1 MSASTKVVSIAPTL
15 FGSFRALRRLVR
27 NPMEAWPEAVYRE
40 KLVITH
46 MFGRQTLFV
55 TDPDMVQQVLVDDSD
70 SFVKAEP
77 MRRALEPGLGQAI
90 LTAEGT
96 RWRMQRRV
104 AAPVFRPGN
113 VDGFVPAM
121 IAAARAMRAQ
131 WAALPDGTK
140 VDVPHEMMQVT
151 FDIILETMLSGRGD
165 IDVAAVDRSMRDFLE
180 STSWA
185 VALSALGA
193 PLWTPFPGK
202 RRAERAHRYLR
213 QMVAKRVDERRHT
226 GERRDDLLSLML
238 DAKDPETGEG
248 LSDTSIRDNI
258 LTFVAAGHE
267 TTALAL
273 TWTFYLLSRHP
284 DIEQRVLHEIDQVT
298 GGAPLEAQN
307 VPLLTYT
314 RQVVMESM
322 RVYPP
327 VAMVVRQPTRDMVI
341 GGVTVKP
348 ETNVFIPIYAIHHHE
363 LLWNDPDV
371 FDPDRFAPEAVKA
384 RHRWSYL
391 PFSAGPRICIGMGF
405 ALIEAVAI
413 LGTLLPAVRLEAPPD
428 FVPTPKLRV
437 TMRPKEGMV
446 MEKKARKEES
456 MFFFEKKNQK
466 TFVHLGASADTDAFK

>member
-1 MSASTKVVSIAPTL
+1 MSGSANVVTISPTL
-15 FGSFRALRRLVR
+15 FASFRALRRLVR

-40 KLVITH
+40 KLVVTY
-46 MFGRQTLFV
+46 MFGRKTLFV
-55 TDPDMVQQVLVDDSD
+55 TDPDMVQQVLVDDPD

-77 MRRALEPGLGQAI
+77 MRRALEPALGQAI
-90 LTAEGT
+90 LTAEGA

-113 VDGFVPAM
+113 VAGFVPAM
-121 IAAARAMRAQ
+121 IMAARAMREK
-131 WAALPDGTK
+131 WAALPDGAK
-140 VDVPHEMMQVT
+140 VDVPHEMMAVT

-165 IDVAAVDRSMRDFLE
+165 IDAASVDRNMRDFLE

-202 RRAERAHRYLR
+202 RRSERAHRYLR
-213 QMVAKRVDERRHT
+213 QMVAGRVDERRRT

-284 DIEQRVLHEIDQVT
+284 EIEQRVLNEIAQVT
-298 GGAPLEAQN
+298 GGAMLEADHL
-307 VPLLTYT
+307 PLLAYT

-327 VAMVVRQPTRDMVI
+327 VAMVVRQPTREMVI
-341 GGVTVKP
+341 GGVTATP
-348 ETNVFIPIYAIHHHE
+348 ATNVFIPIYAIHHHK
-363 LLWNDPDV
+363 LLWENPEM
-371 FDPDRFAPEAVKA
+371 FDPDRFAAEAVKE

-413 LGTLLPAVRLEAPPD
+413 LGTLLPAVRLEAEPG
-428 FVPTPKLRV
+428 FIPTPKLRV

-446 MEKKARKEES
+446 MEKKARVSVPATPQIE
-456 MFFFEKKNQK
+456 
-466 TFVHLGASADTDAFK
+466 AFCA